1 LTPTFPCQKPYH
13 QALLENDPAK
23 LQRLIWQTEDAMQ
36 TRLMES
42 TELKMDEAVQ
52 MEQASII
59 LSTLSLERIG
69 RNILNNKAMTASH

>member
-1 LTPTFPCQKPYH
+1 MSQEYPWQKPYQ

-42 TELKMDEAVQ
+42 TELKMDEAVK

>member
-1 LTPTFPCQKPYH
+1 MSQEYPWQKPYH

-36 TRLMES
+36 TRLKES
-42 TELKMDEAVQ
+42 TELRMDEAVQ
-52 MEQASII
+52 MEQASVI
-59 LSTLSLERIG
+59 LSSLALERIG

>member
-1 LTPTFPCQKPYH
+1 MSQEYPWQKPYH

-36 TRLMES
+36 TRLKES
-42 TELKMDEAVQ
+42 TELRMDEAVQ

-59 LSTLSLERIG
+59 LSSLSLERIG
-69 RNILNNKAMTASH
+69 RNILNNKAMTAGH

>member
-1 LTPTFPCQKPYH
+1 MPQEYPWQKPYH

>member
-1 LTPTFPCQKPYH
+1 MPQEYPWQKPYR